1 LRGRHA
7 WLTEEGVVLIEVR
20 GDEILISEGLDDET
34 AKRVEADF
42 WPPEP
47 QDKAAPAKP

>member
-1 LRGRHA
+1 M
-7 WLTEEGVVLIEVR
+7 LIEVR

-34 AKRVEADF
+34 TKRVEADF
-42 WPPEP
+42 WPPEKP